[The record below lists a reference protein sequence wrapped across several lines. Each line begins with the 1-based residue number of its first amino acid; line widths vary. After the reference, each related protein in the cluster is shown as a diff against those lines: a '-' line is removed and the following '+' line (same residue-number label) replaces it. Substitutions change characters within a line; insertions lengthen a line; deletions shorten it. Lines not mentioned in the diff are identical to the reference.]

1 MPDPRDPLVDAAL
14 SSAPPGLRVSRF
26 RVGDEEI
33 AVLTVPVAPLSLPA
47 SLSPAEREVACE
59 LLRGR
64 SNAQIAAA
72 RGTSARTVA
81 NQVNAILR
89 KCGADSRGTL
99 NTRHNRPIASR

>member
-1 MPDPRDPLVDAAL
+1 MPDPRDQPADDAIA
-14 SSAPPGLRVSRF
+14 SAPPGLRVSRF

-33 AVLTVPVAPLSLPA
+33 AVLTVPVAPQPLPA

-59 LLRGR
+59 MLRGR

-89 KCGADSRGTL
+89 KCGADSRADLMAGR
-99 NTRHNRPIASR
+99 TRR